1 MPSGF
6 THIVALGLSRA
17 ERGTS
22 LFGGCAASAEARITL
37 AVIATIGMAGPGLIR
52 HADDSD
58 RQAEVGRSRAMRV
71 ADELQFPIH

>member
-37 AVIATIGMAGPGLIR
+37 AVIGTVGMAGPGLIR
-52 HADDSD
+52 HADESD
-58 RQAEVGRSRAMRV
+58 RQVEAERSRAMRV
-71 ADELQFPIH
+71 ADELRFPTH